1 VGGRL
6 SLLLGVGR
14 SLLARSLGEE
24 GWVSPSCST
33 YSEHGGS
40 DGDGDGE
47 EINGDGAV
55 TCLRRSV
62 PSVSAEGSFPFRA
75 ESSVGRGTARG
86 HICIRGREFRD
97 ASTLMLPP
105 RRHRG

>member
-1 VGGRL
+1 VGWVSLSFSVWGRA
-6 SLLLGVGR
+6 
-14 SLLARSLGEE
+14 LLARSLGEE

-47 EINGDGAV
+47 EINGDGDGDGDAAV
-55 TCLRRSV
+55 TCHRRSV

-75 ESSVGRGTARG
+75 ESLVGCGHGELRAATYAFAAGSLGT
-86 HICIRGREFRD
+86 
-97 ASTLMLPP
+97 
-105 RRHRG
+105 RRR